1 MDNRIVRTGG
11 PELREGAAPL
21 VERRG
26 RGRIIEQPAEETI
39 SFGELSRI
47 LRKRKWIIWTT
58 AFVIFAVAL
67 GYTLIV
73 TPTYRTTSI
82 IEFNKSN
89 TDSLDL
95 DERTGMPGGA
105 NSMDYG
111 VTQRTQVNALT
122 SDTLALQV
130 VHDLNL
136 ESRKEFSRGYSPLD
150 YVRRIP
156 NESQLPLEKA
166 PHRLA
171 TVLKA
176 YHKNLKVEPIPGTRM
191 ISVQFMDPDPDVSA
205 KIVNNLVSDYTE
217 QYFRIRYAATVQASD
232 WLSQQLNDLKG
243 QVESSQQKLAD
254 FQRQAGILGTDETHN
269 IVMTRLQ
276 QIDGQLTTA
285 RANRILAQAIWQL
298 AQTGNPELL
307 PGLINVSLSTGNS
320 TAPASLALVQ
330 NLRSQQNQ
338 LKMQY
343 AEAASK
349 YGSAY
354 PKLIELQSKLDEINT
369 NIQTEVV
376 NLAARA
382 HNDFL
387 AAQQTQDGLRV
398 AFEKAKE
405 EANQQNDSAV
415 QYTLLKHEAESRRN
429 LYDGLSQKLKEAG
442 VLASLRSSNI
452 VVMDPAR
459 PSDRPARPIFLLNL
473 GLGLLGGLL
482 FGVVGAVVAENMDE
496 TISSPEQAEIISQVP
511 SLGFVPRWKRL
522 LASKKPSKFNELL
535 APATGA
541 LVLGQPHSQA
551 AEAYRGL
558 RTSIMQSMRAA
569 ECNVLLVT
577 SAFPEEGKTT
587 TSINCAAAF
596 AQQGLRVLLVEAD
609 LRRPKLSSQ
618 LNLTSTNGLSSLI
631 SGGTSSGLPLK
642 MPGVS
647 NLSIIPA
654 GPRSGYP
661 AELLGSQNA
670 KALIT
675 QWRSEY
681 DYIFIDSPPVL
692 SVTDAAVLAPFCD
705 GVIMVLRSGI
715 TTKKSLTRAM
725 ELFRRTQTRI
735 VGTVLNA
742 FDVNSEDYRHYFGYK
757 STEKIGK
764 GYYVSENN

>member
-1 MDNRIVRTGG
+1 MENKIVPTDGS
-11 PELREGAAPL
+11 ELREGAMPFG
-21 VERRG
+21 ERRG
-26 RGRIIEQPAEETI
+26 KRRIVVQPIEPAI
-39 SFGELSRI
+39 SFGELWRI
-47 LRKRKWIIWTT
+47 LSKRKWIIWTS
-58 AFVIFAVAL
+58 AFVIFAAAL
-67 GYTLIV
+67 GYTLAV
-73 TPTYRTTSI
+73 TPRYRTTSI
-82 IEFNKSN
+82 VEFNRSN
-89 TDSLDL
+89 TDSLEL
-95 DERTGMPGGA
+95 DERSGMPGGA
-105 NSMDYG
+105 NAMDYN
-111 VTQRTQVNALT
+111 VTQRTQVNALM

-130 VHDLNL
+130 IRDLGL
-136 ESRKEFSRGYSPLD
+136 ESRKEFSRSYSLTD
-150 YVRRIP
+150 HFRSIP
-156 NESQLPLEKA
+156 DESKLPLEKA
-166 PHRLA
+166 PHRQA

-191 ISVQFMDPDPDVSA
+191 ISIQFMDPDPDVSA

-285 RANRILAQAIWQL
+285 QANRILAQAVWQL

-307 PGLINVSLSTGNS
+307 PGLVNVSLSTGSS

-338 LKMQY
+338 LKMEY

-354 PKLIELQSKLDEINT
+354 PKLIELQSRLDEINI
-369 NIQTEVV
+369 NIQTEIV

-387 AAQQTQDGLRV
+387 ATQQTQDGLRV

-473 GLGLLGGLL
+473 GLGMIGGLL
-482 FGVVGAVVAENMDE
+482 FGVVGAVVVENMDE
-496 TISSPEQAEIISQVP
+496 TISSPEQAEMVSQVS

-522 LASKKPSKFNELL
+522 LVSNKPSKSKALL
-535 APATGA
+535 VPGSGV
-541 LVLGQPHSQA
+541 LILGQPHSHA

-577 SAFPEEGKTT
+577 SAFPDEGKTT

-609 LRRPKLSSQ
+609 LRRPQLCSQ
-618 LNLTSTNGLSSLI
+618 LNLNSTTGLSSLLSTET
-631 SGGTSSGLPLK
+631 SGALPIK
-642 MPGVS
+642 MPGLPS
-647 NLSIIPA
+647 LSIIPA
-654 GPRSGYP
+654 GPRSSYP
-661 AELLGSQNA
+661 AELLGSQKA

-692 SVTDAAVLAPFCD
+692 SVTDGAVLAPFCD
-705 GVIMVLRSGI
+705 GVIMVVRSGI

-742 FDVNSEDYRHYFGYK
+742 FDVDSADYRHYFGYK
-757 STEKIGK
+757 SAAKNGN
-764 GYYVSENN
+764 GYYVSQTN

>member
-1 MDNRIVRTGG
+1 MDNQIVRTDG
-11 PELREGAAPL
+11 PEARESAAPF

-26 RGRIIEQPAEETI
+26 KRQIIMQPIEPAV
-39 SFGELSRI
+39 SFGEVWRVLCK
-47 LRKRKWIIWTT
+47 RKRIIWISVV
-58 AFVIFAVAL
+58 VIFAAAL
-67 GYTLIV
+67 GYTLSI
-73 TPTYRTTSI
+73 TPRYRTTSI

-89 TDSLDL
+89 TDSLEL
-95 DERTGMPGGA
+95 DERSGMPGGA
-105 NSMDYG
+105 NAMDYAI
-111 VTQRTQVNALT
+111 TQRTQVNALT

-130 VHDLNL
+130 VHDLGL
-136 ESRKEFSRGYSPLD
+136 ERRKEFSQTKSPLD
-150 YVRRIP
+150 YFHSVTD
-156 NESQLPLEKA
+156 ESSLPLEKA
-166 PHRLA
+166 PHRMA

-176 YHKNLKVEPIPGTRM
+176 YHKNLKVMPIPGTRM
-191 ISVQFMDPDPDVSA
+191 ISIQFMDPDPEVSA
-205 KIVNNLVSDYTE
+205 KTVNSLVSDYTE

-285 RANRILAQAIWQL
+285 QANRILAQAVWQL

-307 PGLINVSLSTGNS
+307 PGLVNVSLSTGSS
-320 TAPASLALVQ
+320 TTPSSLALIQ

-343 AEAASK
+343 AEASSK

-382 HNDFL
+382 HNDYL
-387 AAQQTQDGLRV
+387 ATQQTQDGLRV

-473 GLGLLGGLL
+473 GLGMIGGLL

-522 LASKKPSKFNELL
+522 LASKKPSKSNELL
-535 APATGA
+535 APGTGV
-541 LVLGQPHSQA
+541 LILGQPHSQA

-558 RTSIMQSMRAA
+558 RTSIMQSMRAT

-577 SAFPEEGKTT
+577 SAFPNEGKTT

-609 LRRPKLSSQ
+609 LRRPKLCRQ
-618 LNLTSTNGLSSLI
+618 LNLTSTNGLSSLS

-642 MPGVS
+642 MPGLS
-647 NLSIIPA
+647 YLSIIPA
-654 GPRSGYP
+654 GPRTGFP
-661 AELLGSQNA
+661 AELLGSQRA

-681 DYIFIDSPPVL
+681 DYIFIDTPPVL
-692 SVTDAAVLAPFCD
+692 SVTDAAVLATLSD
-705 GVIMVLRSGI
+705 GVIMVVRSGI
-715 TTKKSLTRAM
+715 TTKKSLMRAM

-742 FDVNSEDYRHYFGYK
+742 FDVNSADYHHYIGYEP
-757 STEKIGK
+757 TEANGN
-764 GYYVSENN
+764 GYYIPENN

>member
-1 MDNRIVRTGG
+1 MRTDK
-11 PELREGAAPL
+11 PEIQAGAKPL

-26 RGRIIEQPAEETI
+26 RGRVIEVAAEPAM
-39 SFGELSRI
+39 SFGELRRI
-47 LRKRKWIIWTT
+47 LGKRKRIIWIS
-58 AFVIFAVAL
+58 AIMIFAAAL
-67 GYTLIV
+67 VYTLAV
-73 TPTYRTTSI
+73 TPRYRSTAI
-82 IEFNKSN
+82 IEFNKGN
-89 TDSLDL
+89 ADSLDL
-95 DERTGMPGGA
+95 DEKAGMPGGA
-105 NSMDYG
+105 NAGDYI
-111 VTQRTQVNALT
+111 VTQRTQVAALT
-122 SDTLALQV
+122 SDTLALQI

-136 ESRKEFSRGYSPLD
+136 ESRKEFSRSYSPLD
-150 YVRRIP
+150 YFRRVP
-156 NESQLPLEKA
+156 NESNLPLEKA

-191 ISVQFMDPDPDVSA
+191 ISIQFLNPDPDISA

-232 WLSQQLNDLKG
+232 WLSEQLNDLKT
-243 QVESSQQKLAD
+243 QVESSQQKVAD

-285 RANRILAQAIWQL
+285 QANRILAQAVWQL

-307 PGLINVSLSTGNS
+307 PGLVNASLSSGNS
-320 TAPASLALVQ
+320 TVPSSMALIQ
-330 NLRSQQNQ
+330 SLRSEQNQ

-343 AEAASK
+343 SEAASK

-354 PKLIELQSKLDEINT
+354 PKLIELQSKLDEINV
-369 NIQTEVV
+369 NIQTEVS

-387 AAQQTQDGLRV
+387 ATQQTQDGLRA

-405 EANQQNDSAV
+405 EANQQNDNAV

-452 VVMDPAR
+452 IVVDPAR
-459 PSDRPARPIFLLNL
+459 PSDRPARPIVLLNL

-482 FGVVGAVVAENMDE
+482 FGVAGAVFAENLDE
-496 TISSPEQAEIISQVP
+496 TISSPEQAEEVAHVS
-511 SLGFVPRWKRL
+511 SLGFVPRWKSL
-522 LASKKPSKFNELL
+522 LAVRKTPKSNQLL
-535 APATGA
+535 APRMGSRILA
-541 LVLGQPHSQA
+541 QPHSHA

-558 RTSIMQSMRAA
+558 RTSIMQSMRSA
-569 ECNVLLVT
+569 ECNVLLMT
-577 SAFPEEGKTT
+577 SAFPDEGKTT

-609 LRRPKLSSQ
+609 LRRPKLSRQ
-618 LNLTSTNGLSSLI
+618 LNLTSTSGLSSLI
-631 SGGTSSGLPLK
+631 SAGTSVGMPLKLPGLP
-642 MPGVS
+642 S
-647 NLSIIPA
+647 LSIIPA

-661 AELLGSQNA
+661 AEILGSLKA

-692 SVTDAAVLAPFCD
+692 SVTDAAVLAPLCD
-705 GVIMVLRSGI
+705 GVIMIVRSGI
-715 TTKKSLTRAM
+715 TTRKSLKRAM
-725 ELFRRTQTRI
+725 EIFRRTQTRI

-742 FDVNSEDYRHYFGYK
+742 FDVDSADYHHYFGYK
-757 STEKIGK
+757 PTAASGN
-764 GYYVSENN
+764 GYYIPENN